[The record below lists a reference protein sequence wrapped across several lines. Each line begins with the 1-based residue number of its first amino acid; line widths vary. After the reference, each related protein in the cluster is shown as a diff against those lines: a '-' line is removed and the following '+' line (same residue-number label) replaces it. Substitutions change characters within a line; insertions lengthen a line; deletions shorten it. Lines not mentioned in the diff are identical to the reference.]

1 MKTFVLIL
9 LGILIN
15 ISENYSQ
22 DFWEKTAGLDSITIY
37 SLAINSNGDI
47 FAGTDLNSI
56 YRSTDNGDNWTN
68 VGLTNLKTTGVVI
81 KPSGEILFS
90 TLDHNMGG
98 GVYHSTDNGI
108 SWANMGFTIAASSIA
123 INSNGHIFV
132 GTLSDGVF
140 RYTDNGGNWV
150 QINHGLTDLHPTSFA
165 TNTSGDIFVGT
176 IFGGV
181 FRSTDN
187 GDNWVQINQGLTA
200 NYILSLS
207 INSNGNIF
215 AGTSGGGVFRSTDNG
230 NNWTQI
236 NQGLAGEGLFITS
249 LGINLT
255 GNIYAGTGSGIFRS
269 MNNGNS
275 WDQINQG
282 LQNINIYSLKINSNG
297 DVFAGTAD
305 GVFRS
310 LYSATSINT
319 SEINTISNFELYQN
333 YPNPFNPSTKIRY
346 QLPNESK
353 VVIKIYNILGSEV
366 LELLNEQK
374 EAGIYEVEFNSDN
387 LSTGT
392 YIYKIYADNFVQTK
406 KMILLK

>member
-1 MKTFVLIL
+1 MI
-9 LGILIN
+9 
-15 ISENYSQ
+15 
-22 DFWEKTAGLDSITIY
+22 IY

-47 FAGTDLNSI
+47 FAGTDLNGFF
-56 YRSTDNGDNWTN
+56 RSTDNGDNWTN
-68 VGLTNLKTTGVVI
+68 LGLMNLKTTGICI
-81 KPSGEILFS
+81 KPDGDILLIN
-90 TLDHNMGG
+90 LDHQMAG
-98 GVYHSTDNGI
+98 GVFHSVDNGN
-108 SWANMGFTIAASSIA
+108 SFTNMGFTSPGSSIA

-132 GTLSDGVF
+132 GTLSQGVY
-140 RYTDNGGNWV
+140 RSTDNGGYWV
-150 QINHGLTDLHPTSFA
+150 QINQGLTDLHPNSF
-165 TNTSGDIFVGT
+165 TKNTSGDIFVGT
-176 IFGGV
+176 MFGGV
-181 FRSTDN
+181 FRSTNN
-187 GDNWVQINQGLTA
+187 GNNWIQINQGLTT
-200 NYILSLS
+200 NYILSLA
-207 INSNGNIF
+207 IKSNGDIF
-215 AGTSGGGVFRSTDNG
+215 AGTQGGGVFRSTNNG
-230 NNWTQI
+230 NNWAQI
-236 NQGLAGEGLFITS
+236 NQGLAGEGLYIAS
-249 LGINLT
+249 LEINLT
-255 GNIYAGTGSGIFRS
+255 GNIYAATGFGIFRS
-269 MNNGNS
+269 TNNGNS

-282 LQNINIYSLKINSNG
+282 LQNINIYSLAINSNG